1 MRLGYV
7 MVPGQGETD
16 RTLTAV
22 AEAGLARGLPLL
34 AAVQHN
40 TDCGYHCDMDLR
52 ILPGDTQFRISQ
64 NLGEES
70 SGCRL
75 DPAGLEAAV
84 AEVAARLSGAGVLI
98 VNKFGK
104 HEADGRGFRSVI
116 AEAIE
121 RDLPVLVGV
130 NALNL
135 GAFEAFAGPQAERLE
150 PSVEDIVG
158 WLADASK
165 SGREVA

>member
-98 VNKFGK
+98 VNKLGK
-104 HEADGRGFRSVI
+104 HEAEGRGFRPLI
-116 AEAIE
+116 GQALAEGCA
-121 RDLPVLVGV
+121 VLVGV
-130 NALNL
+130 NDRNL
-135 GAFEAFAGPQAERLE
+135 SGFLAFAEGMEQPVAPEAALDWLHEAVQER
-150 PSVEDIVG
+150 
-158 WLADASK
+158 A
-165 SGREVA
+165 VA